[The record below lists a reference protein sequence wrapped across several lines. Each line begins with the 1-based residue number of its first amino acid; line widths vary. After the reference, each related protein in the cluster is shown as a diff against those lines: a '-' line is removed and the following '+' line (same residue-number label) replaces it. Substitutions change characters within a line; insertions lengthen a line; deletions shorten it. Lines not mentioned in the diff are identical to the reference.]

1 MTDNTAKQKSTL
13 LESVFVETSMYDDC
27 YKRSSLWHYS
37 LFFVL
42 LCRVGIPP
50 TMLGYMGRSFMAAIQ
65 PTLSES
71 EAWDQGRIHLIILI
85 FETFT
90 LTS

>member
-27 YKRSSLWHYS
+27 YKRSFLWHYS